1 MAFRWSWN
9 TTAPMRSPSGL
20 QVEAL
25 APEREV
31 QHVEQGN
38 DEPRDEPRRGM
49 LRRHPLAIVGV
60 LILLLVAL
68 PAGYLY
74 CDYTSHF
81 ESTDD
86 AFIARASSPSRPRC
100 PLTSRRSRS
109 PITSTSPPAR

>member
-38 DEPRDEPRRGM
+38 DEPRD
-49 LRRHPLAIVGV
+49 VTS
-60 LILLLVAL
+60 
-68 PAGYLY
+68 PAGAC
-74 CDYTSHF
+74 CDG
-81 ESTDD
+81 
-86 AFIARASSPSRPRC
+86 IRLRSS
-100 PLTSRRSRS
+100 
-109 PITSTSPPAR
+109 AA

>member
-38 DEPRDEPRRGM
+38 DE
-49 LRRHPLAIVGV
+49 
-60 LILLLVAL
+60 L
-68 PAGYLY
+68 PAEYLY